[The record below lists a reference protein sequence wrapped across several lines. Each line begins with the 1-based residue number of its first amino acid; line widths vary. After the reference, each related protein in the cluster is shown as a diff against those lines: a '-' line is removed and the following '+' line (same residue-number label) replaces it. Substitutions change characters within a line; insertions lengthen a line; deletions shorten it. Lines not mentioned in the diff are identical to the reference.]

1 MAMAQVD
8 EKRLG
13 RVVYALRTDT
23 DPLRYATGVRQIVRD
38 ADTRVPVTNIKTQA
52 ADIDQ
57 NINQELAFAK
67 LCSAFAIL
75 ALTIACVGLY
85 ATMAYAVA
93 RRTSEIGLRMALG
106 AGRSLV
112 VWMVLREV
120 CVLAIVGLA
129 IAIPTALVSSRFVES
144 FLFGMSGNDPK
155 AMALS
160 VAILV
165 AAALA
170 AGYGPARRASRIDPM
185 VALRH
190 E

>member
-1 MAMAQVD
+1 
-8 EKRLG
+8 
-13 RVVYALRTDT
+13 
-23 DPLRYATGVRQIVRD
+23 
-38 ADTRVPVTNIKTQA
+38 
-52 ADIDQ
+52 
-57 NINQELAFAK
+57 
-67 LCSAFAIL
+67 
-75 ALTIACVGLY
+75 
-85 ATMAYAVA
+85 
-93 RRTSEIGLRMALG
+93 
-106 AGRSLV
+106 
-112 VWMVLREV
+112 MVLREV